1 MFSFQSS
8 SGFSGM
14 RLRRRCMAIEAAR
27 ARVFPAV
34 RIFLAFSCHPM
45 ITYRP

>member
-27 ARVFPAV
+27 ARIFPVARV
-34 RIFLAFSCHPM
+34 FLALVV
-45 ITYRP
+45 TR